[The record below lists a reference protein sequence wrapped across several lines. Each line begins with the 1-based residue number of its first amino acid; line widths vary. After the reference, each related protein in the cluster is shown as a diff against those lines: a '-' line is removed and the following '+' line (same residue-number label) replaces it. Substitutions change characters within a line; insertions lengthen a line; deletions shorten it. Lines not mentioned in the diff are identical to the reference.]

1 MNGATPGTWDPTVR
15 LRPDQRHQAINALD
29 VLRVLSTDPANGS
42 TVTVTPSAITV
53 TFSKPVDF
61 STVQSSDLVFSAAPA
76 GVTVNLGTPV
86 AIDDPKF
93 PTKVAFPFSFS
104 YSNPPT
110 TTANG
115 TYTFSVV
122 GPITAKDGKALVPSA
137 PSPSRSTTRRHP
149 RSPTPRCC
157 RGS

>member
-1 MNGATPGTWDPTVR
+1 MNGTAAGTWDAKSGFGLINAIT
-15 LRPDQRHQAINALD
+15 AINALD

-76 GVTVNLGTPV
+76 GVTVNLGKPV

-115 TYTFSVV
+115 TYTFSVS
-122 GPITAKDGKALVPSA
+122 GPDHRQGREGPGSFG